1 MVMSSEL
8 LIHCIILLLNAK
20 TPAHQDLVRSLIA
33 IYDEDV
39 RRDGL
44 KDDNVAVFFVK
55 AIRTVLARSIDRSDQ
70 VALASMLIEFK
81 SDPALEARR
90 DLYELLVRSLQNTE
104 ATPEAVRYS
113 RDKILMAVVQ
123 HNAHRVTRSMFGKLI
138 NVQDIAHP
146 DDQRIALMAVAKLA
160 KEVEELVQHA
170 TPSSGPPG
178 MVDRVDFSSRDSL
191 HSAMEKHTTRNVDGV
206 MKLGLQGM
214 NKMFGPAGGIVRGE
228 SIVFNASSHNFKSG
242 MLQSIAMWVA
252 SYNVPVVKDPRKKPM
267 ILFVS
272 LENEA
277 FQNMFWIFKQIYWN
291 QHGTPHPP
299 GMTREQIVA
308 YVANFFQ
315 ERGYHFEIV
324 RYLPETFG
332 SDELKLLVEWYEGL
346 GFELHLLIIDYMNK
360 MRKGSGSMG
369 RDAPDHLLVQH
380 LYSNICNY
388 TKNKLITLVTAHQL
402 NRDADKLKAVGTT
415 NIVKQ
420 LGPSHLGASVGVQQ
434 EVDIA
439 VYMHIEI
446 TPDGQAFLTMRKD
459 KHRYV
464 DGMSEKDK
472 YVAYRFTPHGIK
484 DDLMGNTECVRDIY
498 AHAFDQ
504 MPEADAID
512 DAALTF

>member
-1 MVMSSEL
+1 MVLTSEL

-20 TPAHQDLVRSLIA
+20 TPANQGIVRSLIT

-39 RRDGL
+39 RREGL

-55 AIRTVLARSIDRSDQ
+55 AIRTILARGIDRSDQ
-70 VALASMLIEFK
+70 VALSSLLIEFK

-90 DLYELLVRSLQNTE
+90 DLYELLVKSLQNTE
-104 ATPEAVRYS
+104 ATPEAVAYS
-113 RDKILMAVVQ
+113 REKVRMAVLQ
-123 HNAHRVTRSMFGKLI
+123 HNLHRTTRTMFGKLATC
-138 NVQDIAHP
+138 QDVSHP
-146 DDQRIALMAVAKLA
+146 DDMRSILSQVIRHA
-160 KEVEELVQHA
+160 KEMESEFQRA
-170 TPSSGPPG
+170 TPLTGPPG
-178 MVDRVDFSSRDSL
+178 MVDRVNFADPSSL
-191 HSAMEKHTTRNVDGV
+191 AQAMEKHTTRNVEGV

-228 SIVFNASSHNFKSG
+228 TVVFNASSHNFKSG

-252 SYNVPVVKDPRKKPM
+252 CYNVPIVKDVRKKPM

-277 FQNMFWIFKQIYWN
+277 FQNMYWIFKQLYWN
-291 QHGTPHPP
+291 RHGTPHPP
-299 GMTREQIVA
+299 GMTHDQIVTW
-308 YVANFFQ
+308 VMQFFE
-315 ERGYHFEIV
+315 ERGYHLEIV

-346 GFELHLLIIDYMNK
+346 GYELHLLIIDYMNK
-360 MRKGSGSMG
+360 MRKGSIHMS
-369 RDAPDHLLVQH
+369 RDAPDHLLVQQ
-380 LYSNICNY
+380 LYSSICNY
-388 TKNKLITLVTAHQL
+388 TKNKLITMVTAHQL

-439 VYMHIEI
+439 VYMHIEA
-446 TPDGQAFLTMRKD
+446 TPDGQVFLTMRKD

-464 DGMSEKDK
+464 DGMPEKDK
-472 YVAYRFTPHGIK
+472 YVAYRFTPYGIK
-484 DDLMGNTECVRDIY
+484 DDIMGVNECVRDIY

-504 MPEADAID
+504 MPDAEAID